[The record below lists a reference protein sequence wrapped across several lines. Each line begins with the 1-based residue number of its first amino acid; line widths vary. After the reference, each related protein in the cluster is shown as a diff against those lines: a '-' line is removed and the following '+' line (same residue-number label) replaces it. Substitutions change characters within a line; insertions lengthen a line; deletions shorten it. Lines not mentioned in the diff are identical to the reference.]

1 MSGLT
6 VAIYTEHPFS
16 FWCFPDWG
24 LEELR
29 RRFPS
34 VRFRLVRR
42 EEELAEALAEADVYL
57 GWQFRPEW
65 LAYARRLR
73 WIHAPAAG
81 VRRLMFPELIESPVV
96 VTNARGLHATVI
108 AEHVLGVMIL
118 LYRQFLR
125 CWEFQYRRHWGN
137 EDLIGSE
144 QGLLELAGRTVLIL
158 GYGALGQAIGRR
170 AQAFDMRVWAAR
182 RHPTRESPYAERTGT
197 LADAVEWLPEADFV
211 VITLPHTEE
220 TRGWMDRAKFERM
233 KPTAYLINVARGAIV
248 REPDLIEALQTRR
261 IAGAALDVFQQEP
274 LPPESPLWTLPNVFI
289 TPHVAGVASDRHW
302 DRVIR
307 QFADNLERFLRGE
320 PLQNVVDKRLGY

>member
-1 MSGLT
+1 MSVLT
-6 VAIYTEHPFS
+6 VVIYTEHPFS

-65 LAYARRLR
+65 LPQAPRLR
-73 WIHAPAAG
+73 WIHSPAAG
-81 VRRLMFPELIESPVV
+81 VRRLMFPALVDSPVV
-96 VTNARGLHATVI
+96 VTNARGIHATVI
-108 AEHVLGVMIL
+108 AEHVIGVMVL
-118 LYRQFLR
+118 LYRQFLQ
-125 CWEFQYRRHWGN
+125 CWEFQRQRYWGN
-137 EDLIGSE
+137 EDLIASE
-144 QGLLELAGRTVLIL
+144 RGLLELADRTVLVL

-170 AQAFDMRVWAAR
+170 AHAFDMHVWAVR
-182 RHPTRESPYAERTGT
+182 RHPERESPYAERTGS

-220 TRGWMDRAKFERM
+220 THGWMDRAKFKRM

-248 REPDLIEALQTRR
+248 READLVEALQTRR
-261 IAGAALDVFQQEP
+261 IAGAALDVFPQEP
-274 LPPESPLWTLPNVFI
+274 LPSESPLWTLPNVFL

-302 DRVIR
+302 TRVLR
-307 QFADNLERFLRGE
+307 QFADNLERFLRGQ